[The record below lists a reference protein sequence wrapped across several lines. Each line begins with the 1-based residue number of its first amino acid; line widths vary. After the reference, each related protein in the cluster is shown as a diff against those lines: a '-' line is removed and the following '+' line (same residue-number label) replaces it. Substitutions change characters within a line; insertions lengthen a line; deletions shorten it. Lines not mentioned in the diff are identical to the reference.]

1 MSRGRYL
8 VLAGLLGLLPMLL
21 PLSVDGSLAL
31 LPDIAAYFA
40 TDIGSVQL
48 TLTAVVLGIA
58 VGQLFYGPVSDRFG
72 RKPVIISGIACY
84 ALAGIGC
91 ANAPSIEWLIFFRF
105 LQGFFACSGIIVA
118 RAVIRDMFDR
128 EAGARLFALMMGI
141 HGIMPTLAPGVSG
154 WMTQSFGWQSVFWV
168 MVGFAVFTGISVWL
182 GLPETSKSRIV
193 SATRPAELLANYRT
207 VFRNR
212 AFLSYATCACFMYGA
227 LMAYFAGAPVGF
239 IKYLGLV
246 PLEFGIAMAVPMVTY
261 VVAQIAVARLAPR
274 IGLDLMIRIGVFFAA
289 IAGIGMLA
297 FVQLDMINIY
307 TLIGPV
313 VLVLGSL
320 AFITPSTTAGAL
332 SPFAEMAGAASSLL
346 GFIQFL
352 AAAAA
357 TALVGLLNDGTP
369 GPMVAVIF
377 VCCLCSLIAYLVL
390 VLPLRRVDRADD

>member
-8 VLAGLLGLLPMLL
+8 FLAGLLGLLPMLL

-31 LPDIAAYFA
+31 VPDIAAYFA

-72 RKPVIISGIACY
+72 RKPVIIFGVACY

-154 WMTQSFGWQSVFWV
+154 WMTQTFGWQSVFWV
-168 MVGFAVFTGISVWL
+168 MVGFGVFTGISVWL

-207 VFRNR
+207 IFRNR

-246 PLEFGIAMAVPMVTY
+246 PIEFGIAMAVPMVTY
-261 VVAQIAVARLAPR
+261 VVTQIAVARLAPR

-369 GPMVAVIF
+369 GPMAAVIC
-377 VCCLCSLIAYLVL
+377 VCCLGSLIAYLVL
-390 VLPLRRVDRADD
+390 VLPLRRVDQADH

>member
-1 MSRGRYL
+1 MSRGQYL

-31 LPDIAAYFA
+31 VPDIAAYFA

-72 RKPVIISGIACY
+72 RKPVIIFGVACY

-154 WMTQSFGWQSVFWV
+154 WMTQTFGWQSVFWV
-168 MVGFAVFTGISVWL
+168 MVGFGVFTGISVWL

-207 VFRNR
+207 IFRNR

-274 IGLDLMIRIGVFFAA
+274 IGLDLMIRIGVFLAA
-289 IAGIGMLA
+289 IAGTGMLA
-297 FVQLDMINIY
+297 FVQLDMINTY

-369 GPMVAVIF
+369 GPMAAVIC
-377 VCCLCSLIAYLVL
+377 VCSLCSLIAYLVL
-390 VLPLRRVDRADD
+390 VLPLRRVDQADD